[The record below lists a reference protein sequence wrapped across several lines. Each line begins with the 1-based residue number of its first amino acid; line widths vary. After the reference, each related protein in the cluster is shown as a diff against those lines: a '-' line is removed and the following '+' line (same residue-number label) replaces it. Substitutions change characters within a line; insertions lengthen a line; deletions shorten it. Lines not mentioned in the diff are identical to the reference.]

1 MIEWTNKW
9 TNEWIGLSWRWS
21 QVIYQ
26 NCIKECLAKNRCA
39 DWKLL
44 RWSFETGII
53 FPGAPLSASL
63 RAKGSLRS
71 YMESENTYSKGCFC
85 RNRQDERPLLSLS
98 WPAVS
103 LGGTK
108 PTSERGR
115 IQAVGGRK
123 GSVWSPVTPLLT
135 AGPPP
140 FPSLESFDLTSLS
153 SRHTLVDNSR
163 RHQNLSTI
171 PSAPC
176 SLQELRAIL
185 MGSGQACSI
194 SWGLGWC
201 CSPFKSS
208 PDCSHEIQ
216 RCLLPGRKAVTN
228 LGSVLKKQRHRFVDK
243 GPCSESY
250 GFSSSHVKMC
260 EWYHK
265 EGWALKN
272 WCFWTVLLEKTL
284 ESPLDYKEI
293 KPVNPKGNQ
302 S

>member
-1 MIEWTNKW
+1 MDEQM
-9 TNEWIGLSWRWS
+9 NEWMNRFVMKMKPGDIPKLHQRVFGQEQVCRLKATMMIIRDRDYFSWSPSVCLTESQGELKELHGVREHLQQRLFLQKPTRWEAPAFPFLTS
-21 QVIYQ
+21 
-26 NCIKECLAKNRCA
+26 
-39 DWKLL
+39 
-44 RWSFETGII
+44 SFPWG
-53 FPGAPLSASL
+53 
-63 RAKGSLRS
+63 
-71 YMESENTYSKGCFC
+71 N
-85 RNRQDERPLLSLS
+85 
-98 WPAVS
+98 
-103 LGGTK
+103 K

-123 GSVWSPVTPLLT
+123 GSVWSPMTPLLT

-140 FPSLESFDLTSLS
+140 FPSLESFDLISLS

-171 PSAPC
+171 PSTPC

-216 RCLLPGRKAVTN
+216 RCLLPGRKAVTT
-228 LGSVLKKQRHRFVDK
+228 LGSVLKKQRHHFVDK